1 MFLIWISFL
10 DENNL
15 VLLND
20 RLNELNKKE
29 ETIDSLLLE
38 ISEMEDRLERLNNNQ
53 DELERLARENLMKKD
68 GEDIILIREKR
79 MSKLFEDFNKISL
92 NEYEKINQDL
102 KGADY
107 NKNLVSEIEGI
118 CNQFIQMN
126 LNPKDSLL
134 NFPRIDCISVY

>member
-1 MFLIWISFL
+1 MLKLKKLYNKIPEIFKNKFFVVGFLFLVWISFL

-53 DELERLARENLMKKD
+53 DELERFARENFLMKKD
-68 GEDIILIREKR
+68 GEDIILIREKTD
-79 MSKLFEDFNKISL
+79 E
-92 NEYEKINQDL
+92 
-102 KGADY
+102 
-107 NKNLVSEIEGI
+107 
-118 CNQFIQMN
+118 
-126 LNPKDSLL
+126 
-134 NFPRIDCISVY
+134 

>member
-1 MFLIWISFL
+1 MLKLKDLYNKIPEIFKNKFFIVGFLFLVWISFL

-53 DELERLARENLMKKD
+53 DELERFARENFLMKKD
-68 GEDIILIREKR
+68 GEDIILIRKKTDE
-79 MSKLFEDFNKISL
+79 
-92 NEYEKINQDL
+92 
-102 KGADY
+102 
-107 NKNLVSEIEGI
+107 
-118 CNQFIQMN
+118 
-126 LNPKDSLL
+126 
-134 NFPRIDCISVY
+134 

>member
-1 MFLIWISFL
+1 MLKLKKLYNKIPEIFKNKFFVVGFLFLVWISFL

-53 DELERLARENLMKKD
+53 DELERFARENFLMKKD
-68 GEDIILIREKR
+68 GEDIILIREKT
-79 MSKLFEDFNKISL
+79 
-92 NEYEKINQDL
+92 NE
-102 KGADY
+102 
-107 NKNLVSEIEGI
+107 
-118 CNQFIQMN
+118 
-126 LNPKDSLL
+126 
-134 NFPRIDCISVY
+134 